1 MRFPDRLMTVSSSTC
16 ATAWRPLVLLVLLAA
31 TVATGLV
38 VYGGEQ
44 QAGPLAGMFTKDFA
58 ESFEE
63 MHETIANITLA
74 LVLAHIAAVVLASFV
89 LRENLIRSMVTGY
102 KRR

>member
-1 MRFPDRLMTVSSSTC
+1 M
-16 ATAWRPLVLLVLLAA
+16 
-31 TVATGLV
+31 TGLV

-44 QAGPLAGMFTKDFA
+44 QAGPLAGMFTRDFA

-63 MHETIANITLA
+63 VHELIANITLA

-89 LRENLIRSMVTGY
+89 FRENLIGAMVTGY
-102 KRR
+102 NRK